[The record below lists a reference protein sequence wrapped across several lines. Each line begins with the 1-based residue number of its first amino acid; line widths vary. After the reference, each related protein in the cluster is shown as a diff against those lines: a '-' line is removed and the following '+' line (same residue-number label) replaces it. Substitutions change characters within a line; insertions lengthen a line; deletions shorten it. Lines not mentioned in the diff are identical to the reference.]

1 MQLVLELNSEEQ
13 INLFKL
19 LAQQLGVSFVEIE
32 EDDDEYLL
40 QLYEKHKNEQTHSY
54 EEVLN
59 ELKSKKR
66 KNKYIP
72 V

>member
-32 EDDDEYLL
+32 EDDNEYLL
-40 QLYEKHKNEQTHSY
+40 ELYEKHKNEPTHSY

-59 ELKSKKR
+59 ELKMAGKKI
-66 KNKYIP
+66 K
-72 V
+72 